1 MRAAALLMLV
11 TVGVAVAAPV
21 PKSLKKKPP
30 AKPDGVW
37 VLAEFSSDGV
47 PPAPNPGMA
56 RDWVFEG
63 EYIHI
68 GAKSLPGQGNGPPNF
83 TIYDPDRPTLRKW
96 GTNMAAY
103 ELDADG
109 DTLRAC
115 YAHDGRKE
123 LTECKPDKGIHYYV
137 FTRAK

>member
-1 MRAAALLMLV
+1 MRPLFVLLLIALPAL
-11 TVGVAVAAPV
+11 TAPV
-21 PKSLKKKPP
+21 PKSLKKGPP
-30 AKPDGVW
+30 PKPDGVW

-63 EYIHI
+63 EYVHV
-68 GAKSLPGQGNGPPNF
+68 GMKAAPAVKGPPSF
-83 TIYDPDRPTLRKW
+83 SIYDPERPHLRKW
-96 GTNMAAY
+96 GTMMAAF
-103 ELDADG
+103 ELSDDG

-123 LTECKPDKGIHYYV
+123 LTECKPEKGIHYYV
-137 FTRAK
+137 FTRVK

>member
-1 MRAAALLMLV
+1 MRAAVLLLLLM
-11 TVGVAVAAPV
+11 TGGVVVAAPV
-21 PKSLKKKPP
+21 PKALTKKPP

-47 PPAPNPGMA
+47 PPAPKDNMA

-63 EYIHI
+63 EYVHV
-68 GAKSLPGQGNGPPNF
+68 GMKAAPGVKGPPNF
-83 TIYDPDRPTLRKW
+83 TVYDPDRPNLRKW

-123 LTECKPDKGIHYYV
+123 LTECKPEKGIHYYV
-137 FTRAK
+137 FKRVK

>member
-1 MRAAALLMLV
+1 MRPLFVVLLL
-11 TVGVAVAAPV
+11 AVPVFAAPV
-21 PKSLKKKPP
+21 PKALKKSPP
-30 AKPDGVW
+30 SKPDGVW
-37 VLAEFSSDGV
+37 VLAEFSSDGA
-47 PPAPNPGMA
+47 PPAPRDSMA

-68 GAKSLPGQGNGPPNF
+68 GATALQRQAKGQPNF
-83 TIYDPDRPTLRKW
+83 TIYDPDRPNLRKW

-115 YAHDGRKE
+115 YAHDGRKV
-123 LTECKPDKGIHYYV
+123 LTECKPEKGIHYYV
-137 FTRAK
+137 FKRVK